1 MHSLRAPLPIYY
13 PGLMKIYVKAGATLF
28 DESLDNGV
36 DAEADYSSLDALVLD
51 AKSLIHERHRSR
63 TDLVVIVG
71 HDLVDDKYFN
81 IAQQTGA
88 TATEVEAT
96 DRILR
101 STKQLGGLPAVRV
114 PFFPADAVLLTTL
127 KNLAIY
133 WQESTRRRQ
142 LPDIGR
148 ASCRESVCQ

>member
-1 MHSLRAPLPIYY
+1 MLQDVNFGWLYKIRTNAPEQVLDDGDLTVFNTGANN
-13 PGLMKIYVKAGATLF
+13 PGLKKIYVKAGATLF

-81 IAQQTGA
+81 IARS
-88 TATEVEAT
+88 VEHT
-96 DRILR
+96 SELQSLMRI
-101 STKQLGGLPAVRV
+101 SYAV
-114 PFFPADAVLLTTL
+114 F
-127 KNLAIY
+127 
-133 WQESTRRRQ
+133 
-142 LPDIGR
+142 
-148 ASCRESVCQ
+148 CM

>member
-1 MHSLRAPLPIYY
+1 MSSCFVLIFLRMYVCCLLVFFSSRRRHTICALVTGVQTCALPIS
-13 PGLMKIYVKAGATLF
+13 TLF

-88 TATEVEAT
+88 TATEVAAT

-114 PFFPADAVLLTTL
+114 PF
-127 KNLAIY
+127 
-133 WQESTRRRQ
+133 
-142 LPDIGR
+142 
-148 ASCRESVCQ
+148 